1 MLKPVNIKVQRLTDE
16 AILPKY
22 LHKHDAGM
30 DVSAIEDHVIEA
42 GDRACIATGLS
53 FELPNYC
60 QIEVRPRSGLAI
72 KHGITVLNTPGTV
85 DSNYRGELG
94 VILINLSK
102 EAFAIKKGD
111 RIAQIVVTPFYTANL
126 IESDELEE
134 SDRGSGGFGSTGVR

>member
-1 MLKPVNIKVQRLTDE
+1 MNKPVNIKVQRLTDE

-22 LHKHDAGM
+22 QHKHDAGM
-30 DVSAIEDHVIEA
+30 DIRAIEDHVIEA

-53 FELPNYC
+53 FELPDYC
-60 QIEVRPRSGLAI
+60 QIEVRSRSGIALKNGVVVA
-72 KHGITVLNTPGTV
+72 NSPGTV

-94 VILINLSK
+94 VILINLGK
-102 EAFAIKKGD
+102 EAFTIKKGD